1 MTICI
6 NNDLQKQFVAPALP
20 VPPLEYDQRYATD
33 LIRVLRLYF
42 NQIDNFQNAVAG
54 ILNGTAC
61 EGDMTPL
68 PVSIGGTNVDAFNRL
83 RVSNP
88 LTLFDS
94 SHRYADNNLWASSI
108 TGTAA
113 ATFSADEG
121 LVNLTVGTAN
131 GDQIIR
137 ETIKVFAYQPGKS
150 LLIMNTFVM
159 GTAKANLRQRVGYY
173 GVANGMYFERDGTSL
188 YFVERSSVTGSVVN
202 TRVAQQDWNQ
212 DTLDGSG
219 SVSNPSGL
227 TLDASKAQILYMD
240 VEWLGLGTVRMGFI
254 INGVFIPAH
263 NFNHANIITT
273 TYITTASL
281 PLRYEMTNTAA
292 TASASTL
299 KQVCST
305 VISEGGYE
313 LRGAQLSA
321 GNTITSPRTLTTA
334 GTFYPV
340 VSIRLKSTRLDAI
353 VILTAI
359 SILGISNNAN
369 YKWEVVASGTTT
381 GGTWVSAG
389 TNSAVEYNITGSSF
403 AVGTGRILATGFFQG
418 SNQGSNSVDILKEAL
433 FASQLERE
441 PFTATPYELT
451 LACTAAANGNQVLG
465 SVDWEEI
472 SR

>member
-1 MTICI
+1 MTLIVTSEFEL
-6 NNDLQKQFVAPALP
+6 NRVVAPRLP
-20 VPPLEYDQRYATD
+20 AAPLGYEARYQDQLND
-33 LIRVLRLYF
+33 ILRLYF
-42 NQIDNFQNAVAG
+42 NRLDNILGQLVA
-54 ILNGTAC
+54 TM
-61 EGDMTPL
+61 DSL
-68 PVSIGGTNVDAFNRL
+68 PVTIGGTNLDAFGRL

-94 SHRYADNNLWASSI
+94 SHRYSDNNLWANSI

-121 LVNLTVGTAN
+121 LVNLTVGTAS

-137 ETIKVFAYQPGKS
+137 ETIKVFSYQPGKS
-150 LLIMNTFVM
+150 LLVMSTFVM
-159 GTAKANLRQRVGYY
+159 GDPKAGLRQRVGYY
-173 GVANGMYFERDGTSL
+173 GAANGIYFERDGSVN
-188 YFVERSSVTGSVVN
+188 YMVERSSVTGAVVN
-202 TRVAQQDWNQ
+202 TRVAQANWNQ
-212 DTLDGSG
+212 DPLDGTG
-219 SVSNPSGL
+219 PSGL
-227 TLDASKAQILYMD
+227 VLDSSKAQILYMD
-240 VEWLGLGTVRMGFI
+240 VEWLGLGTVRTGFI
-254 INGVFIPAH
+254 INGAFVPCH
-263 NFNHANIITT
+263 NFDHANLVNT

-292 TASASTL
+292 TASTSTL

-321 GNTITSPRTLTTA
+321 GNLITAPRTLTTA

-353 VILTAI
+353 AILTAV
-359 SILGISNNAN
+359 SILGITNNAN
-369 YKWEVVASGTTT
+369 YKWEVVMQGTTT

-389 TNSAVEYNITGSSF
+389 TNSGVEYNITGTAFSST
-403 AVGTGRILATGFFQG
+403 GGRILATGFFQG

-433 FASQLERE
+433 FASQLERD
-441 PFTATPYELT
+441 PFTATAYELT

>member
-1 MTICI
+1 MALLIEDAI
-6 NNDLQKQFVAPALP
+6 VPAPPNLPLAPRDYESRYHEQFNN
-20 VPPLEYDQRYATD
+20 
-33 LIRVLRLYF
+33 VLRLYF
-42 NQIDNFQNAVAG
+42 NRLDAILRRIVATESP
-54 ILNGTAC
+54 I
-61 EGDMTPL
+61 
-68 PVSIGGTNVDAFNRL
+68 PVSIGGTNVDAFGRM

-94 SHRYADNNLWASSI
+94 SHRYADNNLWANSI

-113 ATFSADEG
+113 ATFNANEG

-137 ETIKVFAYQPGKS
+137 ETIKVFSYQPGKS
-150 LLIMNTFVM
+150 LLVMSTFVL

-173 GVANGMYFERDGTSL
+173 GAANGLYFEREGSDL

-202 TRVAQQDWNQ
+202 TRVAQADWNQ
-212 DTLDGSG
+212 DPLNGTG
-219 SVSNPSGL
+219 PSGI

-240 VEWLGLGTVRMGFI
+240 IEWLGLGTCRMGFI
-254 INGVFIPAH
+254 IDGVFVPAH
-263 NFNHANIITT
+263 NFNHANLVTT

-313 LRGAQLSA
+313 LRGAQLTA
-321 GNTITSPRTLTTA
+321 GNTITSPTTLTTA
-334 GTFYPV
+334 GTFYPI

-359 SILGISNNAN
+359 SILGITNNAN

-389 TNSAVEYNITGSSF
+389 TNSAVEYNITGTAF
-403 AVGTGRILATGFFQG
+403 TVGTGRILATGFFQG

-433 FASQLERE
+433 FASQLERD
-441 PFTATPYELT
+441 PFTATAYELT
-451 LACTAAANGNQVLG
+451 LACTAATNGNQVLG
-465 SVDWEEI
+465 SLDWEEI

>member
-1 MTICI
+1 MSITHY
-6 NNDLQKQFVAPALP
+6 PAL
-20 VPPLEYDQRYATD
+20 VRIAADGNT
-33 LIRVLRLYF
+33 
-42 NQIDNFQNAVAG
+42 
-54 ILNGTAC
+54 
-61 EGDMTPL
+61 
-68 PVSIGGTNVDAFNRL
+68 VSIGGTSVDAFGRV
-83 RVSNP
+83 RVSSP

-94 SHRYADNNLWASSI
+94 SHRYADNNLWVNSI

-113 ATFSADEG
+113 ATFSANEG
-121 LVNLTVGTAN
+121 LVNLTVGSAN
-131 GDQIIR
+131 NDQIIR

-150 LLIMNTFVM
+150 LLVMNTFVF
-159 GTAKANLRQRVGYY
+159 GAAKANLRQRCGYF
-173 GVANGMYFERDGTSL
+173 GADNGMYFERDGL
-188 YFVERSSVTGSVVN
+188 NIYLVERSSVSGSPVN
-202 TRVAQQDWNQ
+202 TRVAQANWNQ
-212 DTLDGSG
+212 DKLDGTG
-219 SVSNPSGL
+219 PSGI

-240 VEWLGLGTVRMGFI
+240 VEWLGLGTVRMGFVI
-254 INGVFIPAH
+254 DGVFVPAH
-263 NFNHANIITT
+263 NFHHANLITT

-281 PLRYEMTNTAA
+281 PLRYEMTNTGA
-292 TASASTL
+292 TSGASTL

-359 SILGISNNAN
+359 SILGITNNAN

-389 TNSAVEYNITGSSF
+389 TNSGVEYNITGTAFSST
-403 AVGTGRILATGFFQG
+403 GGRILASGFFQG

-433 FASQLERE
+433 FASQLERNS
-441 PFTATPYELT
+441 FTPTPYELT
-451 LACTAAANGNQVLG
+451 LACTAASNGDQVLG
-465 SVDWEEI
+465 SLDWEEI

>member
-1 MTICI
+1 MSITHY
-6 NNDLQKQFVAPALP
+6 PAL
-20 VPPLEYDQRYATD
+20 VRIASDSN
-33 LIRVLRLYF
+33 I
-42 NQIDNFQNAVAG
+42 VA
-54 ILNGTAC
+54 
-61 EGDMTPL
+61 
-68 PVSIGGTNVDAFNRL
+68 IGGTNVDAFGRV
-83 RVSNP
+83 RVSSP

-94 SHRYADNNLWASSI
+94 SHRYADNNLWVNSI

-121 LVNLTVGTAN
+121 LVNLTVGSAN
-131 GDQIIR
+131 NDQIIR

-150 LLIMNTFVM
+150 LLVMNTFVF
-159 GTAKANLRQRVGYY
+159 GAAKANLRQRCGYF
-173 GVANGMYFERDGTSL
+173 GAANGMYFERDGL
-188 YFVERSSVTGSVVN
+188 NIYLVERSSVSGSPVN
-202 TRVAQQDWNQ
+202 TRVAQANWNQ
-212 DTLDGSG
+212 DKLDGTGPSGITLD
-219 SVSNPSGL
+219 V
-227 TLDASKAQILYMD
+227 SKAQILYMD
-240 VEWLGLGTVRMGFI
+240 VEWLGLGTVRMGFVI
-254 INGVFIPAH
+254 DGVFVPAH
-263 NFNHANIITT
+263 SFHHANLVTT

-321 GNTITSPRTLTTA
+321 GNTITSPKTLTTA

-389 TNSAVEYNITGSSF
+389 TNSGVEYNITGTAFSS
-403 AVGTGRILATGFFQG
+403 TSGRILATGFFQG

-433 FASQLERE
+433 FASQLERDS
-441 PFTATPYELT
+441 FTATPYELT

-465 SVDWEEI
+465 SLDWEEI

>member
-1 MTICI
+1 M
-6 NNDLQKQFVAPALP
+6 ALLIEDALV
-20 VPPLEYDQRYATD
+20 VPPPNLPLAPGQYDSRYHEQFNN
-33 LIRVLRLYF
+33 VLRLYF
-42 NQIDNFQNAVAG
+42 NRLDALLRQIVATTSP
-54 ILNGTAC
+54 I
-61 EGDMTPL
+61 

-94 SHRYADNNLWASSI
+94 SHRYADNNLWANSI

-137 ETIKVFAYQPGKS
+137 ETIKVFSYQPGKS
-150 LLIMNTFVM
+150 LLVMNTFVL

-173 GVANGMYFERDGTSL
+173 GAANGLYFERDGLDL
-188 YFVERSSVTGSVVN
+188 YFVERSSVTGMVTN
-202 TRVAQQDWNQ
+202 TRVAQADWNQ
-212 DTLDGSG
+212 DPLNGTG
-219 SVSNPSGL
+219 PSGI

-254 INGVFIPAH
+254 IDGVFVPAH
-263 NFNHANIITT
+263 NFNHANLITT

-281 PLRYEMTNTAA
+281 PLRYEMTNTGV

-313 LRGAQLSA
+313 LRGAQLTA
-321 GNTITSPRTLTTA
+321 GTSITTPKTLTTA

-353 VILTAI
+353 VILTAV

-389 TNSAVEYNITGSSF
+389 TNSGVEYNITGTSF
-403 AVGTGRILATGFFQG
+403 STGTGRILATGFFQG

-433 FASQLERE
+433 FTSQLERD
-441 PFTATPYELT
+441 PFTATAYELT

-465 SVDWEEI
+465 SLDWEEI